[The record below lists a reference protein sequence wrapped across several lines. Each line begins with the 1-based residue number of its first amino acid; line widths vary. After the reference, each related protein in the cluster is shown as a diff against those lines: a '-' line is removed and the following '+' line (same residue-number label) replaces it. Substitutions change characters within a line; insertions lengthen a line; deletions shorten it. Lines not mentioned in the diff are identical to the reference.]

1 MHLRVCVIGS
11 YMDSKTL
18 NRLKEFERSGTI
30 AILLAL
36 NRLGEGKF
44 TDVYYEIIRT
54 GFMTASGVVSRRLD
68 SLCSINWVR
77 RVNDGKAKIFTLT
90 EEGTA
95 IANAVKNLIKCLE
108 KNILI
113 VIHFSRLNSDL
124 NSSCVLTFSLGKKVS
139 S

>member
-1 MHLRVCVIGS
+1 MHLRACVIGS
-11 YMDSKTL
+11 CMDSKTL

-44 TDVYYEIIRT
+44 TDIYYEIIRT

-90 EEGTA
+90 EEGAA
-95 IANAVKNLIKCLE
+95 IANAIKDLVKGLE
-108 KNILI
+108 K
-113 VIHFSRLNSDL
+113 
-124 NSSCVLTFSLGKKVS
+124 TP
-139 S
+139 